1 MKIITNLWD
10 FRISS
15 LEMTKYQ
22 IVVVTFLIDK
32 LCHVKNATLK
42 SDILDYQKQTTII
55 KKYVK
60 SQAFHE
66 FRIILFDLCNRN
78 Y

>member
-15 LEMTKYQ
+15 LEMSKYQ

-42 SDILDYQKQTTII
+42 SDILDYQKQTTIN

-66 FRIILFDLCNRN
+66 YRIIFDLCNCN
-78 Y
+78 N